1 MAQAKMG
8 SEQNTGVLWE
18 GLMPTDYEKEKWVEI
33 YTQAILEL
41 EHAKITGRIGDTR
54 TELAARVEKLRD
66 LPGLHVTELHAI
78 DEARRMLL
86 LLEGEEGQYA
96 AEQKSR
102 ALEEALHKL
111 RSIAPLLP
119 RFRS

>member
-1 MAQAKMG
+1 
-8 SEQNTGVLWE
+8 
-18 GLMPTDYEKEKWVEI
+18 MPTDYEKEKWSRS
-33 YTQAILEL
+33 TRRLFLEL

-86 LLEGEEGQYA
+86 LWRVRKG
-96 AEQKSR
+96 ST
-102 ALEEALHKL
+102 L
-111 RSIAPLLP
+111 RNRKVEPSKKRCTSCARLLP